1 MLQRVRLGMITA
13 TGPTGPA
20 EPALVPGELVTY
32 SRLLRMPSGGAR
44 HFPMNV
50 IAGYPACRVRPPL
63 GGLRHA
69 CR

>member
-1 MLQRVRLGMITA
+1 MITA

-20 EPALVPGELVTY
+20 ESALVPGELVTY
-32 SRLLRMPSGGAR
+32 SRLFAHAEWGAR

-63 GGLRHA
+63 GGWWHA
-69 CR
+69 RK